1 MPAHAV
7 PRYYKLF
14 TAKKI
19 NEKTKITMSFQKIEG
34 VVGKGLFLALSQQS
48 YLNPTNPSLMT
59 NTF

>member
-19 NEKTKITMSFQKIEG
+19 NEKTNITMSFQKIERL
-34 VVGKGLFLALSQQS
+34 VGKGFFR
-48 YLNPTNPSLMT
+48 YYFNKVT
-59 NTF
+59 

>member
-19 NEKTKITMSFQKIEG
+19 NEKTNITIPFQKIEK
-34 VVGKGLFLALSQQS
+34 VVEKGFFLALSQQD
-48 YLNPTNPSLMT
+48 YLNLTNSHLIADG
-59 NTF
+59 F

>member
-19 NEKTKITMSFQKIEG
+19 NEKTNITMSFQKIERL
-34 VVGKGLFLALSQQS
+34 VGKGFFPVLFQQG

-59 NTF
+59 NSV